1 MVQGATW
8 QLQEAKAKLSEVV
21 RRARSEGPQ
30 TITVHGEA
38 AVVVMDRQEYERVCA
53 SKAPRPQSRFGRTL
67 TEILLNAPKLDMS
80 DKEIDEMFARNR
92 TDFGRDFS
100 FDD

>member
-1 MVQGATW
+1 MVDGSTW

-30 TITVHGEA
+30 TITVHGQK
-38 AVVVMDRQEYERVCA
+38 AVVVVDGDDYERDHPA
-53 SKAPRPQSRFGRTL
+53 SEHRSRTQFGDTL
-67 TEILLNAPKLDMS
+67 MEVLLNAPKVYTDE
-80 DKEIDEMFARNR
+80 EIDELFSR
-92 TDFGRDFS
+92 DPGDVGRDVV